1 MSSSTHQDLTREL
14 DYRASNGV
22 EVALLWH
29 PATDHVSVTVHDA
42 TTGESFE
49 LVLADDDRA
58 LDVFE
63 HPNAYAAHRGIVFEP
78 SGAPALAKAA

>member
-1 MSSSTHQDLTREL
+1 MSPIQPNPPREL
-14 DYRASNGV
+14 DFRASNGV

-29 PATDHVSVTVHDA
+29 PSTRHVSVTVLDSR
-42 TTGESFE
+42 TDQSFE

-63 HPNAYAAHRGIVFEP
+63 HPYAYAAHRGIVFESP
-78 SGAPALAKAA
+78 RERVLAAAA